1 MDDDKIKVDEEERA
15 KAERARI
22 IGACVAGLLQ
32 SMEELK
38 RDIVA
43 SHDEDCLC
51 QFCMDAFYF
60 G

>member
-1 MDDDKIKVDEEERA
+1 MTRKSKWMRRSEQGGAV
-15 KAERARI
+15 RI
-22 IGACVAGLLQ
+22 IGACVAGLLH